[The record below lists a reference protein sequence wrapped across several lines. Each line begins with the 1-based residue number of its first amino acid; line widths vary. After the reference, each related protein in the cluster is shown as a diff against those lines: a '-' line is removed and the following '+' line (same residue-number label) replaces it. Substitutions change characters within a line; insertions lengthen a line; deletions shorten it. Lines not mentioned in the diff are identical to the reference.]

1 MKPRILKLFISYA
14 KEDAPIAIAVSNCL
28 QVALGNVFA
37 ETFIDTMLTA
47 GLDFSAQIQQ
57 KLDETD
63 VLIIIYT
70 GVDKPSHSWTGVELG
85 YFLSVLKHNTVSDL
99 PRKIVSIF
107 LDAPPAPAATLQG
120 ISLNMRRALLETNAT
135 EFANSLK
142 IESDHSMV
150 TFLKELQETVDKI
163 REQNG
168 FASAPLTEEQQ
179 PAVLVRKMLLAIFN
193 YLRTTV
199 ESTLKPQKQ
208 LTIRM
213 TLEVKP
219 GDFDLPNEAR
229 LIPIGSGGPMS
240 IFGLPEAEVTW
251 EQFLDLIANN
261 PHRDSWSDAITRVV
275 TSSLPNQIDVDNSQI
290 IVSNDER
297 HMYRVV
303 LTTSTKYFDGT
314 REFNLY
320 FVEAMQRSDF
330 GDKATSLLLKGLDL
344 VCRYRFMFL
353 EKSSE
358 FSSMNVRAI
367 SLEHFRD
374 VVRRVIREFN
384 LLSRD
389 SQDAGLDQPNIW
401 SKFVSW
407 SDVLA
412 MSEIWRPLELKIRQ
426 KSGEIINF
434 KGDSDRLAPLRSEF
448 VKILEELESSTKP
461 INQKLIKCMSRK
473 LVEIVS
479 PENSSEC

>member
-1 MKPRILKLFISYA
+1 
-14 KEDAPIAIAVSNCL
+14 
-28 QVALGNVFA
+28 
-37 ETFIDTMLTA
+37 
-47 GLDFSAQIQQ
+47 
-57 KLDETD
+57 
-63 VLIIIYT
+63 
-70 GVDKPSHSWTGVELG
+70 
-85 YFLSVLKHNTVSDL
+85 
-99 PRKIVSIF
+99 
-107 LDAPPAPAATLQG
+107 
-120 ISLNMRRALLETNAT
+120 
-135 EFANSLK
+135 
-142 IESDHSMV
+142 
-150 TFLKELQETVDKI
+150 
-163 REQNG
+163 
-168 FASAPLTEEQQ
+168 
-179 PAVLVRKMLLAIFN
+179 
-193 YLRTTV
+193 
-199 ESTLKPQKQ
+199 
-208 LTIRM
+208 
-213 TLEVKP
+213 
-219 GDFDLPNEAR
+219 
-229 LIPIGSGGPMS
+229 
-240 IFGLPEAEVTW
+240 
-251 EQFLDLIANN
+251 
-261 PHRDSWSDAITRVV
+261 
-275 TSSLPNQIDVDNSQI
+275 
-290 IVSNDER
+290 
-297 HMYRVV
+297 MYRVV